1 MRYIDDIFTTTKNE
15 EDLEH
20 LQETLQENSVLRFTK
35 ENSENHCLPF
45 LDIRISKEENKFST
59 TVYTKPTNVGR
70 CLNARGECPETYK
83 KSVISA
89 YVKRAFTHCST
100 WKLVN
105 AELDRTRQLLTNN
118 GFRGDLIEEGI
129 RKQMEI
135 FYKGNE
141 KENKGEKITIYHK
154 MNYNNAFKQEAN
166 ALRSICKR
174 GVKTIDPEK
183 SIHLQIYSKPNLLS
197 SLIMRNSTAPP
208 EPKEAM
214 TNVVYRFKCNEGNCE
229 SSNKVYIGY
238 TTNTLKKRLQNHR
251 NQGAIFQHFT
261 EHHNK
266 RPVVAELINST
277 EIITREQNFS
287 RLIIAEAIAIHI
299 ERPKLNI
306 QTHSHH
312 VLPSTRRQRALDIEA
327 LLQNA
332 RRTSSN

>member
-1 MRYIDDIFTTTKNE
+1 MVKSE
-15 EDLEH
+15 EDLQQ
-20 LQETLQENSVLRFTK
+20 LQRKLQDNSVLRFTNEK
-35 ENSENHCLPF
+35 SENQSLPF
-45 LDIRISKEENKFST
+45 LDIMISKEENKFRT

-135 FYKGNE
+135 FYKESE
-141 KENKGEKITIYHK
+141 KENQGEKITIYHK
-154 MNYNNAFKQEAN
+154 MSYNNAFKQEAN
-166 ALRSICKR
+166 ALKNICKR
-174 GVKTIDPEK
+174 GVNTNDPEK
-183 SIHLQIYSKPNLLS
+183 SLNIQIYSKPNLLS

-208 EPKEAM
+208 EPKEAL

-261 EHHNK
+261 EQHNK
-266 RPVVAELINST
+266 RPIVAELINST
-277 EIITREQNFS
+277 DIITREHNFS

-299 ERPKLNI
+299 QKPTLNV
-306 QTHSHH
+306 QTFSHH
-312 VLPSTRRQRALDIEA
+312 ILPSTRRNRSMDIEA
-327 LLQNA
+327 QMHSA
-332 RRTSSN
+332 RASRLDKVS